1 MAEIHITRKRNWRDD
16 LGPAITLDDWL
27 SYIASDP
34 EMRVDGFSGMDAPEG
49 KTVRIQR
56 PGLAVW
62 LTHSKHGDSGNAVC
76 FTHFRDRISV
86 KSPDK
91 ETIGK
96 MHRIA
101 QALGAKVQGDD
112 DKIYDAEG
120 NPSVDLLRPKRAAA
134 PEPADDKKSWWKPW
148 G

>member
-16 LGPAITLDDWL
+16 PGAAITLDDWL
-27 SYIASDP
+27 NYIASDA
-34 EMRVDGFSGMDAPEG
+34 EMRVDGFSAMDAPDG

-62 LTHSKHGDSGNAVC
+62 LAYSKHGSGNTVC
-76 FTHFRDRISV
+76 FSHDRDRISV
-86 KSPDK
+86 KNPDK

-101 QALGAKVQGDD
+101 QALGARVQGDD

-120 NPSVDLLRPKRAAA
+120 NPTVDLLRPKRAAT
-134 PEPADDKKSWWKPW
+134 PEPAAEDKKSWWKPW